1 MNRSLLIFILFTFSI
16 ISKAQITVTD
26 ASTAQELAQKLVGNG
41 VTISN
46 ATFTGN
52 FRATGFFKS
61 KNSPIQIDSGIV
73 LTSGL
78 AKTKDPLSGPYG
90 VNGKQTFE
98 PNNQNGLSGDLQ
110 LTSAAGQPTND
121 ASILEFDFVPLG
133 DTISF
138 NYVFS
143 SEEYPEYACTEFND
157 IFAFFISGPGIA
169 GIKNIAIIPG
179 TNFPVTIN
187 NINNAANG
195 NPTFCTNGNTFSYLY
210 INNTGGNMLTH
221 DGLTVKLKAIS
232 AVTPCLTYHLKI
244 AIADAGAGDFMLD
257 SGVFIEA
264 NSLNS
269 NAVKADIVGS
279 LDPTTNSYYLAEGCI
294 IGTVVFTKPFATA
307 TPTVIPLVITGTA
320 TNGVDA
326 TLIPNSITIP
336 PNQLTASFP
345 ITAFLDNLV
354 EGTETLNIYITS
366 TCGADVYLDSAK
378 IEIRDFAKLV
388 IVPDTGFICPGNTI
402 QLNATTGYANYAWNP
417 NTTLSSL
424 GIFNPIANPIVD
436 SSKYY
441 CTAVLGTC
449 TAKDSSIIIYNNL
462 KLKSKVDI
470 KCKNGNDGSISVIHG
485 KGWVAPLQFTL
496 NGGAPQSDSTFNNL
510 NAGTYTIQIKDAIN
524 CTKSIQVTL
533 IQSFPDLTFT
543 ETINAPGCVTQGAIN
558 VIGNGG
564 LAPYTYS
571 LNNVLYQSSNSLLI
585 NNSGSFTVYIKDAN
599 NCVTPKTVLV
609 ATPSVITFTTTINDA
624 SCSGLADGKIT
635 INASGGS
642 TPYQY
647 SSDGGITYQNSNVLQ
662 VTNGSKIVF
671 VKDALGCTT
680 SKTILVPLN
689 NTLLINP
696 LNPATIC
703 EGKSI
708 QINAFTNGTTNLWT
722 PNLNILNPT
731 TLTPIVTPNITT
743 KYYIATT
750 TGICS
755 KIDSVLITVLPA
767 PVPIVSNDTTICFGD
782 AISIFGAGGTQFEWM
797 PNSNI
802 NFTSINN
809 PIVNPTQLTKYY
821 LYVTDANGC
830 KSLFA
835 DTVTISVV
843 PKVIAFAGND
853 TLVATNQPI
862 QLNAT
867 ANAINFL
874 WSPSIY
880 LNTVNIANPLANI
893 PIIGEFIYKV
903 EATTVE
909 GCLGTNTI
917 KITTFK
923 GPEIYVPTAFTPNGD
938 NNNDQ
943 LKITAIGLKSF
954 DYFRIFNR
962 WGQLVFETKNPSNG
976 WNGFYKNVKQ
986 PTGTFVWAV
995 KGVDYNNKTIQLK
1008 GTLILIR

>member
-1 MNRSLLIFILFTFSI
+1 MNKPLVIFILLTSFK

-26 ASTAQELAQKLVGNG
+26 VNTAQELAQKLVGNG
-41 VTISN
+41 VSISN
-46 ATFTGN
+46 VTFTGAL
-52 FRATGFFKS
+52 RATGIFKS
-61 KNSPIQIDSGIV
+61 VNSPITMDSGIV

-78 AKTKDPLSGPYG
+78 AKTANSTFG
-90 VNGKQTFE
+90 VNGLQTNFASTS
-98 PNNQNGLSGDLQ
+98 NGQNGDANLNSLLLNGN
-110 LTSAAGQPTND
+110 TNSFD
-121 ASILEFDFVPLG
+121 ASVLEFDFVPLG
-133 DTISF
+133 DTVSF
-138 NYVFS
+138 NYIFS
-143 SEEYPEYACTEFND
+143 SEEYPTFACTEFND
-157 IFAFFISGPGIA
+157 IFGFFISGPGIT
-169 GIKNIAIIPG
+169 GTKNIALIPG
-179 TNFPVTIN
+179 TNFPVSIN
-187 NINNAANG
+187 NINDNING
-195 NPTFCTNGNTFSYLY
+195 SPVYCTRGSTFSYLY
-210 INNTGGNMLTH
+210 VNNSGGNKLTH
-221 DGLTVKLKAIS
+221 NGLTKILKAFS
-232 AVTPCLTYHLKI
+232 SVTPCLTYHLKI
-244 AIADAGAGDFMLD
+244 AIQDVGDDAYD

-294 IGTVVFTKPFATA
+294 AGTVVFTKPFASP

-326 TLIPNSITIP
+326 TLVPNSITIP
-336 PNQLTASFP
+336 ANQLTASFP
-345 ITAFLDNLV
+345 ITAFLDNVV

-388 IVPDTGFICPGNTI
+388 ILPDTGFICPGNTI
-402 QLNATTGYANYAWNP
+402 QLNATTGYATYNWNP
-417 NTTLSSL
+417 NPTLSSL
-424 GIFNPIANPIVD
+424 GIFNPMATPLVD

-449 TAKDSSIIIYNNL
+449 TAKDSSIIIFNNL

-470 KCKNGNDGSISVIHG
+470 KCKNGNTGSISVTHG

-510 NAGTYTIQIKDAIN
+510 IAGTYTIQIKDAAN

-543 ETINAPGCVTQGAIN
+543 ETINAPGCVTQGSIN
-558 VIGNGG
+558 ITGSGG

-571 LNNVLYQSSNSLLI
+571 LNGILYQSSNSLLI

-599 NCVTPKTVLV
+599 NCVTPKLV
-609 ATPSVITFTTTINDA
+609 VVAAPSVITFTTTINDA

-635 INASGGS
+635 VNASGGS
-642 TPYQY
+642 IPYLY
-647 SSDGGITYQNSNVLQ
+647 SSDGGITYQNSNILQ
-662 VTNGSKIVF
+662 VTNGSKIVY

-696 LNPATIC
+696 LTPATIC

-708 QINAFTNGTTNLWT
+708 QINASTNGTTNIWT
-722 PNLNILNPT
+722 PNFNILNPT
-731 TLTPIVTPNITT
+731 TLTPIVSPNITT
-743 KYYIATT
+743 TYYVTTT

-755 KIDSVLITVLPA
+755 KKDSVLITVNKA
-767 PVPIVSNDTTICFGD
+767 PIPLASNDTSICYGD
-782 AISIFGAGGTQFEWM
+782 AVSIFGAGGTQFEWM

-802 NFTSINN
+802 NFTSIYN
-809 PIVNPTQLTKYY
+809 PTVNPTQLTKYY

-835 DTVTISVV
+835 DTVTISVI

-862 QLNAT
+862 QLNAI
-867 ANAINFL
+867 ANAPNFL

-880 LNTVNIANPLANI
+880 LSNISIANPIATI

-903 EATTVE
+903 DATTIE
-909 GCLGTNTI
+909 GCLGTSTI

-923 GPEIYVPTAFTPNGD
+923 GPEIYVPTAFTPNND
-938 NNNDQ
+938 NNNDV

-954 DYFRIFNR
+954 EYFRVFNR
-962 WGQLVFETKNPSNG
+962 WGQLIFETKNPTIG
-976 WNGFYKNVKQ
+976 WNGFYKSTKQ

-1008 GTLILIR
+1008 GTVVLIR